1 MFSVRGGS
9 ANVSH
14 GVPVYLTAYDVT

>member
-1 MFSVRGGS
+1 MFSVCGGS